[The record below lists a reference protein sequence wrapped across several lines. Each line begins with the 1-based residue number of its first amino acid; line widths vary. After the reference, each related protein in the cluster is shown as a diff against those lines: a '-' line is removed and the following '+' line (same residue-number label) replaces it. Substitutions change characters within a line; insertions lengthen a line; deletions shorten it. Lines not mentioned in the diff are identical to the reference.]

1 MKLTAEHVEEIV
13 RSVLRELQPA
23 PAAVPASPAVAA
35 AASKSVVV
43 TDGVIT
49 VNSLVVSE
57 AVLSAAGVAGGTV
70 SLLRGAVLTP
80 SGRDYLRRHAVR
92 VASQLSGAAAK
103 VSSGLVIQS
112 QRSAVVESAAGTAGW
127 AIETVSGED
136 AAIGRVLQLQ
146 GVQPVVCVSADP
158 AVVAC
163 LLNRRADVRAAAVT
177 GASDLQRL
185 AERLRP
191 TVLCLDGAGWS
202 WTQLLRLLRM
212 LSSAVRSAPVGWRE
226 LEQGAGR

>member
-92 VASQLSGAAAK
+92 
-103 VSSGLVIQS
+103 
-112 QRSAVVESAAGTAGW
+112 
-127 AIETVSGED
+127 
-136 AAIGRVLQLQ
+136 
-146 GVQPVVCVSADP
+146 
-158 AVVAC
+158 
-163 LLNRRADVRAAAVT
+163 
-177 GASDLQRL
+177 
-185 AERLRP
+185 
-191 TVLCLDGAGWS
+191 
-202 WTQLLRLLRM
+202 
-212 LSSAVRSAPVGWRE
+212 
-226 LEQGAGR
+226 

>member
-23 PAAVPASPAVAA
+23 PAAVSAPPAVAA
-35 AASKSVVV
+35 ATSKSVVV
-43 TDGVIT
+43 ADGVIT

-57 AVLSAAGVAGGTV
+57 AVLSVAGVAGGTV

-80 SGRDYLRRHAVR
+80 SGRDYLRRHAVK
-92 VASQLSGAAAK
+92 VASQLSGTAAK

-127 AIETVSGED
+127 GIETVSGED

-146 GVQPVVCVSADP
+146 GIQPVVCVSADP

-163 LLNRRADVRAAAVT
+163 LLNRRVDVRAAAVT

-202 WTQLLRLLRM
+202 WTHLLRLLRM